1 MSSKLQILLTII
13 PSFILLLNSS
23 KIGNKIGL
31 MDFPDNKRKIH
42 KNPVPKVGGIIVPVS
57 FWKCLPFLL
66 TFSSLKLKKWNFSSD
81 KNAKI
86 SICQYFLDII
96 SKP

>member
-1 MSSKLQILLTII
+1 VYGNYGSVSRKCGKCGKLGKFGKERVGRPL
-13 PSFILLLNSS
+13 
-23 KIGNKIGL
+23 
-31 MDFPDNKRKIH
+31 
-42 KNPVPKVGGIIVPVS
+42 KVGEIIVPVS

-66 TFSSLKLKKWNFSSD
+66 TFSSLKLKKWDFSSD